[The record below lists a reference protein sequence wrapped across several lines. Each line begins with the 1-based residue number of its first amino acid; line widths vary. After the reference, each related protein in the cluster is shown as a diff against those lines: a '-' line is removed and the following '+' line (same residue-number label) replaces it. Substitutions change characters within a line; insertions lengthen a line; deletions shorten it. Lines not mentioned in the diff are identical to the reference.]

1 MQTQFD
7 NTIRPLSSFRHM
19 FLDVVP
25 PAIQLIKPSIA
36 FLLAALSFSILA
48 PAKQPQED
56 FSQGCCR
63 NPAFKP
69 PETVS
74 HSTVETRVLE
84 EALNCATNNR
94 SVGGPAQLATLLGGR
109 SSLNVS
115 YFYGKYMPQQDAE
128 MVTVAVYSEN
138 DRRGYLF
145 DMSFDGGKYFIA
157 NLPQLRK
164 SKKQWQVGE
173 INGGMWSFTRLWYLA
188 QEIGARPRQ
197 RVAISEIL
205 RAAPRSCKAMN
216 E

>member
-7 NTIRPLSSFRHM
+7 HTSRLLNTFRRM
-19 FLDVVP
+19 SR
-25 PAIQLIKPSIA
+25 PAIHLIKPSVPL
-36 FLLAALSFSILA
+36 LLAALSLPILA

-69 PETVS
+69 PKTVS
-74 HSTVETRVLE
+74 HATVETRVLE

-94 SVGGPAQLATLLGGR
+94 SVGGPTQLAKLMGATG
-109 SSLNVS
+109 SLNVS
-115 YFYGKYMPQQDAE
+115 YFYGKFMPQQDGE
-128 MVTVAVYSEN
+128 MLTVAVYSDN
-138 DRRGYLF
+138 DRTGYLF
-145 DMSFDGGKYFIA
+145 DVGIDGGKYFIA

-197 RVAISEIL
+197 RLPISEIL
-205 RAAPRSCKAMN
+205 NTVPRSCNAMN

>member
-1 MQTQFD
+1 MRLP
-7 NTIRPLSSFRHM
+7 IVLSLLVLSGFGNSA
-19 FLDVVP
+19 LCQQSSSAAVP
-25 PAIQLIKPSIA
+25 GKSDKIA
-36 FLLAALSFSILA
+36 YRILFQRTLLYKRLA
-48 PAKQPQED
+48 DEAESAQ
-56 FSQGCCR
+56 

-128 MVTVAVYSEN
+128 MLTVAIYSEN